1 MPMAKEIA
9 TEYHKKEVETMNKEW
24 KNGERKESVPPE
36 KPCCGSC
43 AYFIRH
49 SVFQWKNRGAQY
61 IPCDCGHCLLRKLRR
76 CLTLN
81 AAPCEKY
88 KRQLQPIRFHVK
100 QRKRPVPEKNAAKI
114 PFPEV
119 LL

>member
-1 MPMAKEIA
+1 
-9 TEYHKKEVETMNKEW
+9 MNKER
-24 KNGERKESVPPE
+24 KNRERKENMPPE

-49 SVFQWKNRGAQY
+49 SVFQWKDQEAQY
-61 IPCDCGHCLLRKLRR
+61 IPCGWGHCLLRKLRH

-88 KRQLQPIRFHVK
+88 KRRSQPVRFHVK
-100 QRKRPVPEKNAAKI
+100 QRKGNVPEKRAVRL

-119 LL
+119 IL